1 MVMRSGIFVLGLIV
15 MFAGILAII
24 PTFRTIP
31 IIIAI
36 IGVVIAAVGAV
47 LPKRVSITQT
57 VNQ

>member
-15 MFAGILAII
+15 MFAGILAIT
-24 PTFRTIP
+24 PTFRLIP
-31 IIIAI
+31 IVIAI

-47 LPKRVSITQT
+47 LPKRISVTQT

>member
-1 MVMRSGIFVLGLIV
+1 MRSGIFVLGLIV
-15 MFAGILAII
+15 MFAGILGIT

-57 VNQ
+57 VKQ